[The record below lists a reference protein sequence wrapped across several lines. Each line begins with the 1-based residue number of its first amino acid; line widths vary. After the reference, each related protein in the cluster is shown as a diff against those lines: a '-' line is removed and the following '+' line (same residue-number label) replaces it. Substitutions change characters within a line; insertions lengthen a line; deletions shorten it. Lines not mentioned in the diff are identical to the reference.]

1 MGMTATEALERRID
15 ELCRENEKL
24 RQDNNTLRD
33 QIDTAKH
40 NSVRNTREYAR
51 LCHVN
56 DKLREL
62 VSVLAHCAA
71 DSGCDSCPING
82 GCARVRELDL
92 CETVHDRMRE
102 LGVEAE

>member
-1 MGMTATEALERRID
+1 MSANEALERRID
-15 ELCRENEKL
+15 ELCRENERL
-24 RQDNNTLRD
+24 RQYNNTLRD

-62 VSVLAHCAA
+62 VRDMWAYITEPVCKRNNLKERLARFDDIA
-71 DSGCDSCPING
+71 
-82 GCARVRELDL
+82 
-92 CETVHDRMRE
+92 DRMRE
-102 LGVEAE
+102 LGIEVEA

>member
-1 MGMTATEALERRID
+1 MEDERRID

-24 RQDNNTLRD
+24 RQYNNTLRD

-62 VSVLAHCAA
+62 VA
-71 DSGCDSCPING
+71 DLMPVVCSGCHE
-82 GCARVRELDL
+82 RL
-92 CETVHDRMRE
+92 CEMPKEEHPFVECLFADRARE
-102 LGVEAE
+102 LGVEVDG

>member
-1 MGMTATEALERRID
+1 MTATEALERRID

-24 RQDNNTLRD
+24 RQYNNTLRN

-62 VSVLAHCAA
+62 VRDMWHEGMCECGSRGKCA
-71 DSGCDSCPING
+71 SCEYDYP
-82 GCARVRELDL
+82 
-92 CETVHDRMRE
+92 TRMRE
-102 LGVEAE
+102 LGIEVDG